1 MSIVSFEFS
10 LTFVFLKCWLFRN
23 YKFLL
28 AFEAQDL
35 MNLMNANCSH
45 YFLQQVLRENMAI
58 SFYLSFYVICYHCF
72 FKIHDLIF
80 MKISFFQCHIWTFLI
95 WKLKTFICN
104 FLPTGLCFW
113 TYIHVP
119 VSVIE
124 IFSLKYI
131 IYLILQCHVGHIGT
145 KTVFAIY
152 FIIWHTDVCLK
163 VVLKCLHSVPIK
175 GHIFLIKILPAK

>member
-28 AFEAQDL
+28 AFEAQNL

-104 FLPTGLCFW
+104 FLPTSLCFW
-113 TYIHVP
+113 TY
-119 VSVIE
+119 SCTSKLNRD
-124 IFSLKYI
+124 IFFKVY
-131 IYLILQCHVGHIGT
+131 YLFDITMSCGSYWYKNSICNLFHNLTYWCLFKGCFKMPTQCT
-145 KTVFAIY
+145 N
-152 FIIWHTDVCLK
+152 
-163 VVLKCLHSVPIK
+163 
-175 GHIFLIKILPAK
+175 